1 MNTDVNTIEGLYL
14 RKDRVTRVSKAQM
27 RKRKRIAKI
36 KRISIECILGIL
48 LIFSISFILMSWLD
62 SNIPIKY
69 EGEYITYTVS
79 KGERLWNI
87 AEKVSENR
95 DIREVVYIIEKDNNL
110 DSANLSIGQELKI
123 RSEY

>member
-1 MNTDVNTIEGLYL
+1 M
-14 RKDRVTRVSKAQM
+14 A
-27 RKRKRIAKI
+27 
-36 KRISIECILGIL
+36 
-48 LIFSISFILMSWLD
+48 
-62 SNIPIKY
+62 
-69 EGEYITYTVS
+69 
-79 KGERLWNI
+79 ERLWNI